1 MAQRRANAPTR
12 MRTRTHTRRNIISRC
27 CCTTRVFPISV
38 AAFGNQPFFSPLG
51 RWLAKCSATVATMD
65 PKIAAGSLVLAGA
78 NFEGLTAAWPRVLLQ
93 ELSEHFGLSRNVLI
107 EGMATLCNSY
117 GQD

>member
-1 MAQRRANAPTR
+1 
-12 MRTRTHTRRNIISRC
+12 
-27 CCTTRVFPISV
+27 
-38 AAFGNQPFFSPLG
+38 
-51 RWLAKCSATVATMD
+51 MD

-93 ELSEHFGLSRNVLI
+93 ELSEHFGIRRKVLI